1 MSERKFT
8 LLLLLLFKKWV
19 ANLIEEPSAGGR
31 IRNRTGGNFF
41 MGEGNLRRSDF
52 DNSNLIQSLKQLSV
66 NTENQLK
73 SEVTWPK
80 CPKSMKLKQ
89 KGTAAMTTTNLNAVF
104 IGL

>member
-1 MSERKFT
+1 M
-8 LLLLLLFKKWV
+8 
-19 ANLIEEPSAGGR
+19 I
-31 IRNRTGGNFF
+31 
-41 MGEGNLRRSDF
+41 
-52 DNSNLIQSLKQLSV
+52 
-66 NTENQLK
+66 TEHQLK